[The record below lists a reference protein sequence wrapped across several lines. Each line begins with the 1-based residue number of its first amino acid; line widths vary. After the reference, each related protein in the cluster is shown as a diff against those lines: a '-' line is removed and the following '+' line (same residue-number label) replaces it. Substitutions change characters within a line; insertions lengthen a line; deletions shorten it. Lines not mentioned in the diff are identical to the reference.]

1 MTHSRRRVAD
11 HDDCRE
17 EGPDRCLEAGEQLR
31 LLRERQNV
39 VDTGFLAAGLWEL
52 LLGNNGEGAKTVT
65 VFYHYQI
72 ANVAGWANSPEM
84 KTAYPWY
91 RVSIEF

>member
-1 MTHSRRRVAD
+1 MRRLRDMTHSRRRVAD

-17 EGPDRCLEAGEQLR
+17 KGPDRCLEA
-31 LLRERQNV
+31 RQNV
-39 VDTGFLAAGLWEL
+39 VDTGFLAAGLWKL

-65 VFYHYQI
+65 VSYHYQI